1 MSNSSATTNPISM
14 NLVNTSSV
22 VSNGMLGGSQY
33 EYSIEGQGEPT
44 RTGQISKVNTI
55 GNKNGVLVA

>member
-1 MSNSSATTNPISM
+1 M